1 MIRCHLS
8 ALLGAKKLKVS
19 EVARDTGI
27 NKNTLHR
34 LYNESA
40 TRIDLDVLDKLC
52 EYLDVDIAALL
63 ERESDVVVE

>member
-1 MIRCHLS
+1 MIRCHFS